1 MHINSSVNARKRSLG
16 YCSLM
21 LKNLN
26 VEVQRSTVC
35 DDNTSVTVKNGTFLL
50 DKHGPAV
57 VRTIVA
63 SIGLSGLYF
72 FCRSIRLFSFFKT
85 VNDIPDEFF
94 KKHIRL
100 RGIVSNVDWKGRLV
114 VNHIP
119 IVKLPFT
126 GNQDSELLIHLAAVN
141 LEESGINWLRHN
153 LSNNYI
159 KFELLCKNEIDN
171 SAVCDVSVKYK
182 TLPMMMKNVN
192 REIVRRGLG
201 QVIDYTD
208 NEHIKALHM
217 IPRYNRLVQNL
228 LLSESY
234 ADKRGVGKWK
244 RPKLVEAVSGYP
256 SQIVD
261 LVKNSNIFIFLQI
274 CYNAGKEGAI
284 LLKNLSQ
291 LMYKFRQP
299 FGHPLFRGITRA
311 HQRFI
316 NKTVLVKD
324 NNVEEALKILN
335 KKLSQEKLLEIYRR
349 TRYYEKPYQQRNQ
362 YSYEICKAIYNED
375 MNRKIA
381 LISRKNRPDRWPGQ
395 Y

>member
-1 MHINSSVNARKRSLG
+1 MHINNSVNARKHSLG

-21 LKNLN
+21 LNNLN
-26 VEVQRSTVC
+26 VEVQ
-35 DDNTSVTVKNGTFLL
+35 
-50 DKHGPAV
+50 
-57 VRTIVA
+57 RTIVA

-72 FCRSIRLFSFFKT
+72 FCRSIRLVRRFSFFKT

-153 LSNNYI
+153 LPNNYI

-171 SAVCDVSVKYK
+171 SAVCEVSVKYK

-208 NEHIKALHM
+208 NEHIKALHI

-284 LLKNLSQ
+284 L
-291 LMYKFRQP
+291 
-299 FGHPLFRGITRA
+299 
-311 HQRFI
+311 
-316 NKTVLVKD
+316 
-324 NNVEEALKILN
+324 
-335 KKLSQEKLLEIYRR
+335 KLSQEKLLEIYRR

>member
-1 MHINSSVNARKRSLG
+1 MTPVLLTQIKYAIHLRLHVF
-16 YCSLM
+16 
-21 LKNLN
+21 
-26 VEVQRSTVC
+26 
-35 DDNTSVTVKNGTFLL
+35 DDNTSVTVNNGAFSL

-72 FCRSIRLFSFFKT
+72 FCRSIRL
-85 VNDIPDEFF
+85 VRLNDIPDEFF

-153 LSNNYI
+153 LPNNYI

-171 SAVCDVSVKYK
+171 SAVCEVSVKYK

-291 LMYKFRQP
+291 VEAEFKVHP

>member
-1 MHINSSVNARKRSLG
+1 M
-16 YCSLM
+16 
-21 LKNLN
+21 
-26 VEVQRSTVC
+26 STVC

-261 LVKNSNIFIFLQI
+261 L
-274 CYNAGKEGAI
+274 
-284 LLKNLSQ
+284 
-291 LMYKFRQP
+291 P

>member
-1 MHINSSVNARKRSLG
+1 MHINNSVNARKHSL
-16 YCSLM
+16 
-21 LKNLN
+21 
-26 VEVQRSTVC
+26 C
-35 DDNTSVTVKNGTFLL
+35 DDNTSVTVNNGAFSL

-63 SIGLSGLYF
+63 SIGLSGL
-72 FCRSIRLFSFFKT
+72 
-85 VNDIPDEFF
+85 
-94 KKHIRL
+94 
-100 RGIVSNVDWKGRLV
+100 GIVSNVDWKGRLV

-153 LSNNYI
+153 LPNNYI

-171 SAVCDVSVKYK
+171 SAVCEVSVKYK

-284 LLKNLSQ
+284 LLKNLSRHINT
-291 LMYKFRQP
+291 LALHIYT
-299 FGHPLFRGITRA
+299 ITG
-311 HQRFI
+311 
-316 NKTVLVKD
+316 KT
-324 NNVEEALKILN
+324 LN
-335 KKLSQEKLLEIYRR
+335 
-349 TRYYEKPYQQRNQ
+349 
-362 YSYEICKAIYNED
+362 
-375 MNRKIA
+375 
-381 LISRKNRPDRWPGQ
+381 LISRFYRLFFKQ
-395 Y
+395 

>member
-1 MHINSSVNARKRSLG
+1 MHINNSVNARKHSLG
-16 YCSLM
+16 YFSLM
-21 LKNLN
+21 LNNLN
-26 VEVQRSTVC
+26 VEVQRVNIRQTNNIIKIKPYAIHLRLHVC
-35 DDNTSVTVKNGTFLL
+35 DDNTSVTVNNGAFSL

-153 LSNNYI
+153 LPNNYI

-171 SAVCDVSVKYK
+171 SAVCEVSVKYK

-261 LVKNSNIFIFLQI
+261 LVKNSNIFIFLQL

-284 LLKNLSQ
+284 LLKNLSRHINT
-291 LMYKFRQP
+291 LALHIYT
-299 FGHPLFRGITRA
+299 ITG
-311 HQRFI
+311 
-316 NKTVLVKD
+316 KT
-324 NNVEEALKILN
+324 LN
-335 KKLSQEKLLEIYRR
+335 
-349 TRYYEKPYQQRNQ
+349 
-362 YSYEICKAIYNED
+362 
-375 MNRKIA
+375 
-381 LISRKNRPDRWPGQ
+381 LISRFYRLFFKQ
-395 Y
+395 

>member
-1 MHINSSVNARKRSLG
+1 M
-16 YCSLM
+16 
-21 LKNLN
+21 
-26 VEVQRSTVC
+26 STVC
-35 DDNTSVTVKNGTFLL
+35 DDNALETVKNWTFLL
-50 DKHGPAV
+50 DKHGPAT
-57 VRTIVA
+57 VRIIVA

-72 FCRSIRLFSFFKT
+72 FCRSIRLVRRFSCFTT
-85 VNDIPDEFF
+85 VNDIPDEFA

-114 VNHIP
+114 VSHIP

-126 GNQDSELLIHLAAVN
+126 GNQDSEVLIHLAAVN

-153 LSNNYI
+153 LLNNYI

-201 QVIDYTD
+201 QVINYTD

-274 CYNAGKEGAI
+274 CYTAAKEGAI
-284 LLKNLSQ
+284 KYKRNLKF
-291 LMYKFRQP
+291 MYKFRQP

-335 KKLSQEKLLEIYRR
+335 KKMSQEKLLEIYRR

-362 YSYEICKAIYNED
+362 YSFEICKAIYNED

>member
-1 MHINSSVNARKRSLG
+1 MHINNSVNARKHSLG
-16 YCSLM
+16 YFSLM
-21 LKNLN
+21 LNNLN
-26 VEVQRSTVC
+26 VEVQ
-35 DDNTSVTVKNGTFLL
+35 
-50 DKHGPAV
+50 
-57 VRTIVA
+57 RTIVA

-153 LSNNYI
+153 LPNNYI

-171 SAVCDVSVKYK
+171 SAVCEVSVKYK

-261 LVKNSNIFIFLQI
+261 LF
-274 CYNAGKEGAI
+274 
-284 LLKNLSQ
+284 
-291 LMYKFRQP
+291 MYKFRQP

>member
-1 MHINSSVNARKRSLG
+1 MHINNSVNARKHSLG
-16 YCSLM
+16 YFSLM
-21 LKNLN
+21 LNNLN
-26 VEVQRSTVC
+26 VEVQRVNIRQTNNIIKIKPYAIHLRLHVC
-35 DDNTSVTVKNGTFLL
+35 DDNTSVTVNNGAFSL

-63 SIGLSGLYF
+63 SIGLS
-72 FCRSIRLFSFFKT
+72 
-85 VNDIPDEFF
+85 
-94 KKHIRL
+94 
-100 RGIVSNVDWKGRLV
+100 
-114 VNHIP
+114 
-119 IVKLPFT
+119 
-126 GNQDSELLIHLAAVN
+126 NQDSELLIHLAAVN

-153 LSNNYI
+153 LPNNYI

-171 SAVCDVSVKYK
+171 SAVCEVSVKYK

-261 LVKNSNIFIFLQI
+261 LVKNSNIFIFLQL

-284 LLKNLSQ
+284 LLKNLSRHINT
-291 LMYKFRQP
+291 LALHIYT
-299 FGHPLFRGITRA
+299 ITG
-311 HQRFI
+311 
-316 NKTVLVKD
+316 KT
-324 NNVEEALKILN
+324 LN
-335 KKLSQEKLLEIYRR
+335 
-349 TRYYEKPYQQRNQ
+349 
-362 YSYEICKAIYNED
+362 
-375 MNRKIA
+375 
-381 LISRKNRPDRWPGQ
+381 LISRFYRLFFKQ
-395 Y
+395 

>member
-26 VEVQRSTVC
+26 VEVQRNQVC

-72 FCRSIRLFSFFKT
+72 FCRSIRLVRRFSFFKT

-171 SAVCDVSVKYK
+171 SAVCDK

-261 LVKNSNIFIFLQI
+261 LKR
-274 CYNAGKEGAI
+274 
-284 LLKNLSQ
+284 NLE

-335 KKLSQEKLLEIYRR
+335 KR